1 MKKILVVLCF
11 KLGILS
17 LFCLFCTSGYSQSN
31 PEVKHIETLIANCV
45 EKAMATSVYMIEYDT
60 LKNAVQDGIAEES
73 GFTGVLVSEAGHILT
88 ASHAA
93 MPNQVYQIRF
103 PDGSRHI
110 AVGLGRI
117 GIQDKGMDFDMAMVK
132 IIKPGKWPFALMA
145 PAKEL
150 RINQPVIS
158 ISYPGAFF
166 KQMPNVRYGRI
177 SDIDLSDGFIESS
190 AKMEPGDSGGP
201 LFDELGRVVG
211 VHSWIKEKEE
221 QNYDVPADHFL
232 KYWTALN
239 TPKDYKEFPAVD
251 DLPAPASSISMET
264 VPALEEVA
272 GISAEHHKSV
282 VALTSALGTQ
292 QLYILGTVIDFS
304 GANYIISKSS
314 MVGNNPIVK
323 MGNSIVPVQILK
335 RDQDKDLV
343 LLKAAEKLD
352 GGIRL
357 KSDTTN
363 PELKETN
370 LGKILIS
377 ALAKESIKV
386 GVLSATYVDMPLN
399 TSRGYLGAGAAYEDG
414 KITLV
419 RIGKNSSVASL
430 LKTKDQV
437 IKINGVL
444 VNTAADYDNE
454 FAKYMAGDSISLD
467 VIREG
472 GPMQF
477 NICLEGQPTVRHVS
491 FEFPGGR
498 SARSDGFKNVLIH
511 DAAIKA
517 DECGSPVFDSAGKF
531 YGINIARR
539 SRTSSIVMPVEAL
552 VAFIK
557 NNTN

>member
-1 MKKILVVLCF
+1 MKKILVVLYF

-31 PEVKHIETLIANCV
+31 PKTKPIEKLIANCV

-60 LKNAVQDGIAEES
+60 LKNAVPDGIAEES

-201 LFDELGRVVG
+201 LFDQYGRVVG
-211 VHSWIKEKEE
+211 IHSWIKEKED
-221 QNYDVPADHFL
+221 QNYDVPVDHFL

-239 TPKDYKEFPAVD
+239 VAKDYTAFPVADALHATVV
-251 DLPAPASSISMET
+251 PMKVTP
-264 VPALEEVA
+264 VPALEDLAV
-272 GISAEHHKSV
+272 ISAKNLKSV
-282 VALTSALGTQ
+282 VMLNSTRGAQ
-292 QLYILGTVIDFS
+292 QVSILGTLIEYGNAS
-304 GANYIISKSS
+304 YIISKST
-314 MVGNNPIVK
+314 MVFNN
-323 MGNSIVPVQILK
+323 VQLKIGDRNVAALVVK
-335 RDQDKDLV
+335 RDRENDLV
-343 LLKAAEKLD
+343 LLKINERLYH
-352 GGIRL
+352 GI
-357 KSDTTN
+357 KIKADAKN
-363 PELKETN
+363 PELKTKD
-370 LGKILIS
+370 LGKILVT
-377 ALAKESIKV
+377 ALPKDATKV
-386 GVLSATYVDMPLN
+386 GVLSAVYTDMPLV
-399 TSRGYLGAGAAYEDG
+399 SSMGYLGAGAQYADG
-414 KITLV
+414 KITLS
-419 RIGKNSSVASL
+419 RIGKGSVAAY
-430 LKTKDQV
+430 LKPKDQV
-437 IKINGVL
+437 IKINGVA
-444 VNTAADYDNE
+444 VHTAADYDKE
-454 FAKYMAGDSISLD
+454 FAKYIAGDSISLD
-467 VIREG
+467 IIREG
-472 GPMQF
+472 IPMQF
-477 NICLEGQPTVRHVS
+477 NVYLEGQPTVRHVS
-491 FEFPGGR
+491 FDYAGGR
-498 SARSDGFKNVLIH
+498 SDRSDGFKNILIH

-517 DECGSPVFDSAGKF
+517 DECGSPVFNSAGDF

-539 SRTSSIVMPVEAL
+539 SRTSSIIMPVTELA
-552 VAFIK
+552 AFLKK
-557 NNTN
+557 NAN